1 MNIKDKIKKIDKLTI
16 DYNKFPYEINS
27 FAGDILVK
35 QWTFND
41 KKEAFGAYQSI
52 WAEIQKAKGEAKK

>member
-1 MNIKDKIKKIDKLTI
+1 MSIKDRIKKIDKLTI

-27 FAGDILVK
+27 FAGNNLIK
-35 QWTFND
+35 QWTFID
-41 KKEAFGAYQSI
+41 KKEAFEAYQSI